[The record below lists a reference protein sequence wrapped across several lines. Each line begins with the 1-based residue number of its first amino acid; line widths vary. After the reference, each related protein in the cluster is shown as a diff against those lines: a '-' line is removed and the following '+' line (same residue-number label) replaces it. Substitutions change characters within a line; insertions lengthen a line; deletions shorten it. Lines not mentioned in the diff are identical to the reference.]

1 MFDEFGINAGYVE
14 ELHTRWLQ
22 SPHSVEE
29 DWRRFFEGTDAAPS
43 SIGAS
48 PFAAKNGRGTPHV
61 NGNGNGTGNGNG
73 NGATAAA
80 AAAVAAVARAPA
92 TAVAYREAVRESVIA
107 ATELQSR
114 VAHLVNAYRVR
125 GHLFANVD
133 PLDNPPA
140 AAPELELS
148 HFGLSEADL
157 DKTFSTAGMAG
168 LPERA
173 RLGEIVT
180 HLSETYCS
188 SIGVEYTH
196 IEEPEP
202 RLWLQQQMESTRNR
216 ALLDRP
222 ELLRILTKLTEA
234 EIFEQFIHKNYVGA
248 KRFSLEGSE
257 SMIPLIDL
265 LVEAAGQ
272 HGIEELV
279 IGMAHR
285 GRLNVL
291 VNVMGKNV
299 REIFAAF
306 DDKKPERFLGAG
318 DVKYHLGYS
327 SEVTTQGGRQV
338 HLSMAFNPSHLEF
351 VNPVVEGRVRAKI
364 DRRKRKS
371 TMPLL
376 VHGDAAFMGEGIVAE
391 TLNFA
396 GLEGYTT
403 GGTIHL
409 VINNQIGFTTV
420 PSDSRSTRY
429 CTDITRMLRVPVFHV
444 NGEDPQAV
452 IQVTRL
458 AIEFRQRFKQDVVI
472 DMYCYRKYGHNE
484 GDEPR
489 FTQPLMYALIDKK
502 PTVREVYVAR
512 LVAAGQVSAKR
523 PTRSR
528 RSAARRSSA
537 RSRRR
542 ERATSS
548 RSRRRWA
555 GSGRPTSAA
564 RTRRCPRPPTAF
576 PKEKLL
582 DALEKLTTMP
592 AGFHANP
599 KALKILEQR
608 RERASAGHALDWGT
622 AEHLA
627 FASILL
633 EGHGIRIS
641 GQDARRGTFSHRHAV
656 LFDTETGEPYTPL
669 ASLGH
674 SSYGGVG
681 RFEIYDSPLSEA
693 GVLGFEY
700 GYSLDRPDKLV
711 VWEAQFGD
719 FANAAQVIIDQ
730 FIVSAEDKWSRLSGL
745 VLLLPHGFEG
755 QGPEHSS
762 ARIERFLQL
771 AAEDN
776 IQVCNLTTPAQLF
789 HVLRRQVNRPWRKP
803 LVIFTPKSLLRHPEA
818 VNKLEEIADG
828 RFQRVIPDDTVDP
841 ARVKRILLCSGKVY
855 YDLAAERRR
864 RKRDDVAI
872 VRLEQY
878 YPLSGA
884 LAKALAGFP
893 RRHAG
898 RLGAGGAAQHGR
910 VVLPQRAKGRD
921 LRRSPPAGA
930 HLAAREREPGD
941 GQQGGAR
948 SRAEDLAGRGVRGLI
963 DLLERWGFAALG
975 AALVLVAAL
984 INRFAPAKRGRIRRA
999 VVLYVL
1005 FLALAGTEQLL
1016 VQCPSPSIASWAE
1029 HVHLVGGLFAAFTS
1043 VELAGLLVFDL
1054 LLPALGVSV
1063 LTITSDLVVGFAY
1076 VFAAFGVLKAA
1087 GVSASSVVTTSAVV
1101 SGVLALSLQ
1110 ATLGNILGGVALQLD
1125 GSIHVGDWL
1134 QLPDGPQGK
1143 VSAIRWRHTVVETR
1157 NWDTII
1163 VPNANLLAQN
1173 IIILGKRTG
1182 KPLQHRM
1189 WVYFNVDFRYP
1200 PSRVIDVVGDAL
1212 QSSPIEG
1219 VAERPEAQRHLLR
1232 LREGRPRQLRLLRR
1246 PLLAHRLGQR
1256 RPTSSRVR
1264 TRIYT
1269 ALQRAGHPARAPA
1282 QTLFVTPEE
1291 PEGERGQATPRAS
1304 PCTPSRA
1311 SSSSARSPPKSAQLA
1326 GRAPAVRALRGGRDR
1341 HPAGRRRPLALHPVH
1356 GQGRGPPARRRGRR

>member
-29 DWRRFFEGTDAAPS
+29 DWRRFFEGNGGAPTSAPS
-43 SIGAS
+43 
-48 PFAAKNGRGTPHV
+48 PPLVTLKNGRSAYGNG
-61 NGNGNGTGNGNG
+61 NGNGNGT
-73 NGATAAA
+73 TAAA
-80 AAAVAAVARAPA
+80 AAVAAVAAVARAPA
-92 TAVAYREAVRESVIA
+92 TAVAYREAVHETVIA

-125 GHLFANVD
+125 GHLFADVD
-133 PLDNPPA
+133 PLDNPSA
-140 AAPELELS
+140 AAPELELA
-148 HFGLSEADL
+148 HFGLSDADL

-173 RLGEIVT
+173 RLREIVT

-216 ALLDRP
+216 ALLDRT

-257 SMIPLIDL
+257 SMIPMIDL
-265 LVEAAGQ
+265 LIEAAGQ

-391 TLNFA
+391 TLNLA
-396 GLEGYTT
+396 GLEGYST

-429 CTDITRMLRVPVFHV
+429 CTDIARMLRVPVFHV

-512 LVAAGQVSAKR
+512 LVTAGQVSREEADAIAQE
-523 PTRSR
+523 R
-528 RSAARRSSA
+528 RATL
-537 RSRRR
+537 
-542 ERATSS
+542 ERALEEA
-548 RSRRRWA
+548 RKGDFHQKPEAMGGVWA
-555 GSGRPTSAA
+555 PYVGGPDAA
-564 RTRRCPRPPTAF
+564 VPEKATAF
-576 PKEKLL
+576 PKDKLL
-582 DALEKLTTMP
+582 DALDKLATMP

-599 KALKILEQR
+599 KALKIVEQR
-608 RERASAGHALDWGT
+608 RERAIAGHALDWGT

-776 IQVCNLTTPAQLF
+776 IQVCNLSTPAQLF

-818 VNKLEEIADG
+818 VNKLDEIADG
-828 RFQRVIPDDTVDP
+828 SFQRVIPDDTVDGG
-841 ARVKRILLCSGKVY
+841 RVKRVLLCSGKVY
-855 YDLAAERRR
+855 YDLAGERRR

-872 VRLEQY
+872 IRLEQY

-884 LAKALAGFP
+884 LAKALAGF
-893 RRHAG
+893 
-898 RLGAGGAAQHGR
+898 
-910 VVLPQRAKGRD
+910 
-921 LRRSPPAGA
+921 
-930 HLAAREREPGD
+930 
-941 GQQGGAR
+941 
-948 SRAEDLAGRGVRGLI
+948 AE
-963 DLLERWGFAALG
+963 
-975 AALVLVAAL
+975 
-984 INRFAPAKRGRIRRA
+984 
-999 VVLYVL
+999 
-1005 FLALAGTEQLL
+1005 GTPVIW
-1016 VQCPSPSIASWAE
+1016 VQ
-1029 HVHLVGGLFAAFTS
+1029 
-1043 VELAGLLVFDL
+1043 
-1054 LLPALGVSV
+1054 
-1063 LTITSDLVVGFAY
+1063 
-1076 VFAAFGVLKAA
+1076 
-1087 GVSASSVVTTSAVV
+1087 
-1101 SGVLALSLQ
+1101 
-1110 ATLGNILGGVALQLD
+1110 
-1125 GSIHVGDWL
+1125 
-1134 QLPDGPQGK
+1134 
-1143 VSAIRWRHTVVETR
+1143 
-1157 NWDTII
+1157 
-1163 VPNANLLAQN
+1163 
-1173 IIILGKRTG
+1173 
-1182 KPLQHRM
+1182 
-1189 WVYFNVDFRYP
+1189 
-1200 PSRVIDVVGDAL
+1200 
-1212 QSSPIEG
+1212 
-1219 VAERPEAQRHLLR
+1219 
-1232 LREGRPRQLRLLRR
+1232 
-1246 PLLAHRLGQR
+1246 
-1256 RPTSSRVR
+1256 
-1264 TRIYT
+1264 
-1269 ALQRAGHPARAPA
+1269 
-1282 QTLFVTPEE
+1282 EE
-1291 PEGERGQATPRAS
+1291 PRNMGAWYFLN
-1304 PCTPSRA
+1304 
-1311 SSSSARSPPKSAQLA
+1311 ARKAEIF
-1326 GRAPAVRALRGGRDR
+1326 GGR
-1341 HPAGRRRPLALHPVH
+1341 HPLALVSRPESAS
-1356 GQGRGPPARRRGRR
+1356 PATGSKAAHDLEQKILLDEAFAG